1 MKDNITLVSLKNFSL
16 FGQLLHFRKENSIV
30 DAEIEKLRIK
40 AKHRNQIVRTL
51 SGGNQQK
58 VVLAKWL
65 LAQPEIII
73 LDEPTRGIDIGA
85 KAEIYKIIAQLT
97 EQGATVI
104 MISSEL
110 EEILGMCDRVIV
122 LHHGRITAEFER
134 SAFNQENIIKAAMG
148 NWSAN

>member
-1 MKDNITLVSLKNFSL
+1 
-16 FGQLLHFRKENSIV
+16 
-30 DAEIEKLRIK
+30 
-40 AKHRNQIVRTL
+40 
-51 SGGNQQK
+51 

-65 LAQPEIII
+65 LAEPEIII

-97 EQGATVI
+97 ERGNTVI

-122 LHHGRITAEFER
+122 LYHGKITAEFER
-134 SAFNQENIIKAAMG
+134 AEFNQENIIKAAMG
-148 NWSAN
+148 NWKSN